1 MQFIIIPRAVYN
13 KDLYDYMSVK
23 CRWIMEGLVADVLY
37 FKNLI

>member
-13 KDLYDYMSVK
+13 NDLSDHMSVK
-23 CRWIMEGLVADVLY
+23 CRWIMEGLVADVLN